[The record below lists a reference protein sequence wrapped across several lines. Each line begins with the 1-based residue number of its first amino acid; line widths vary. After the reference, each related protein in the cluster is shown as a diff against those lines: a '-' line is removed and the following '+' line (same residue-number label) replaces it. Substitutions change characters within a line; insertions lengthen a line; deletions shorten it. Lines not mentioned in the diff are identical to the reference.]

1 MVRVATGHLCR
12 RFKSYARC
20 LGRRV
25 LKKAY
30 IVTVTRRRN
39 RLSPDRVQFDDSLS
53 SADISALID
62 DADVRVLQTSEP
74 VRSKTWIELNA
85 RFFSARPDVQL
96 RVFGFYSSVC
106 DLSFLWTMDKVQDF
120 SADCLRRA
128 QNIEAITRMPSLR
141 RVGIGVFELESFDFL
156 ADLPPEIEAI
166 YLGAT
171 RSKKPSLRPLELFR
185 ALRELNIEGH
195 RKDVEVIGSLNKLE
209 DLTLRSVSVSDFSF
223 LRGLSKLWSL
233 DIKLGG
239 SNDLRALAG
248 LENIKYLEL
257 WQVRGLADLH
267 PISTLT
273 GLQYLFLQSLP
284 RVTSLPELGKL
295 IRLRRVHLDNMKGL
309 RSLEALCGAP
319 MLEEL
324 VHFDAKNH
332 APADYECL
340 LKSKTMKALR
350 VGFGS
355 DSKNN
360 AFRAMLDSHQK
371 VWHDLSQFEFQA

>member
-1 MVRVATGHLCR
+1 M
-12 RFKSYARC
+12 
-20 LGRRV
+20 
-25 LKKAY
+25 
-30 IVTVTRRRN
+30 TVTRRRN

>member
-1 MVRVATGHLCR
+1 LV
-12 RFKSYARC
+12 
-20 LGRRV
+20 
-25 LKKAY
+25 
-30 IVTVTRRRN
+30 
-39 RLSPDRVQFDDSLS
+39 DDES
-53 SADISALID
+53 I
-62 DADVRVLQTSEP
+62 RVLQTCEP
-74 VRSKTWIELNA
+74 VRPKTWIELNSK
-85 RFFSARPDVQL
+85 FFSARPDVQL
-96 RVFGFYSSVC
+96 RVFGFYSIVC

-120 SADCLRRA
+120 SADCLRTV

-141 RVGIGVFELESFDFL
+141 RVGVGVFELEGFDFL
-156 ADLPPEIEAI
+156 ADLRPEIEAI

-171 RSKKPSLRPLELFR
+171 RSKKPSLRLLERFR
-185 ALRELNIEGH
+185 DLRELNVEGH
-195 RKDVEVIGSLNKLE
+195 RKDVEVIGSLYKLE
-209 DLTLRSVSVSDFSF
+209 DLTLRSVSVKDLSF
-223 LRGLSKLWSL
+223 LRALSKLWSL

-257 WQVRGLADLH
+257 WQIRGLTDLG

-295 IRLRRVHLDNMKGL
+295 TRLRRVHLDNMKGL
-309 RSLEALCGAP
+309 RNLEALCGAP
-319 MLEEL
+319 TLEEL
-324 VHFDAKNH
+324 VHFDASRH
-332 APADYECL
+332 APRDYECL

-355 DSKNN
+355 ESKNE

-371 VWHDLSQFEFQA
+371 VWHDLSQFEFQV

>member
-1 MVRVATGHLCR
+1 MLLPANHV
-12 RFKSYARC
+12 
-20 LGRRV
+20 
-25 LKKAY
+25 
-30 IVTVTRRRN
+30 
-39 RLSPDRVQFDDSLS
+39 SPDRVQFDDSLS
-53 SADISALID
+53 SDDISALVD
-62 DADVRVLQTSEP
+62 DAGLRVLQTSKP
-74 VRSKTWIELNA
+74 VRSRTWIELNA

-96 RVFGFYSSVC
+96 RVFGFYSSAC

-120 SADCLRRA
+120 SADCLRSA

-141 RVGIGVFELESFDFL
+141 RVGIGVFELEGFDFL

-171 RSKKPSLRPLELFR
+171 RSKKPSLRPLERFR
-185 ALRELNIEGH
+185 ALRELNVEGH
-195 RKDVEVIGSLNKLE
+195 RKEIEVIGSLRKLE

-223 LRGLSKLWSL
+223 LRALSKLWSL

-239 SNDLRALAG
+239 SNDLGTLAD

-257 WQVRGLADLH
+257 WQVRGLADLG

-284 RVTSLPELGKL
+284 RVTRLPELGKL
-295 IRLRRVHLDNMKGL
+295 IRLRRLHLDNMKGL
-309 RSLEALCGAP
+309 RNLEALCGAP

-324 VHFDAKNH
+324 VHLDARNH
-332 APADYECL
+332 APRDYECL
-340 LKSKTMKALR
+340 LKKKTMKALR

-355 DSKNN
+355 ESKNR
-360 AFRAMLDSHQK
+360 AFLAMLEAHQK
-371 VWHDLSQFEFQA
+371 VWHDFAPFEFQG

>member
-1 MVRVATGHLCR
+1 VPLPI
-12 RFKSYARC
+12 K
-20 LGRRV
+20 
-25 LKKAY
+25 
-30 IVTVTRRRN
+30 
-39 RLSPDRVQFDDSLS
+39 RLSPDRVEFYDSLS
-53 SADISALID
+53 SAEIAALVD
-62 DADVRVLQTSEP
+62 DANIRVLQTSEP
-74 VRSKTWIELNA
+74 VRPKTWIELNA

-106 DLSFLWTMDKVQDF
+106 DLSFLWTMDRVQNF
-120 SADCLRRA
+120 SADCLRSV
-128 QNIEAITRMPSLR
+128 QNIEAITRMPALR
-141 RVGIGVFELESFDFL
+141 RLGIGVFDLEGFDFL
-156 ADLPPEIEAI
+156 ADLPAEIEAI

-171 RSKKPSLRPLELFR
+171 RSKKPSLRLLERFG
-185 ALRELNIEGH
+185 ALRKLNVEGH
-195 RKDVEVIGSLNKLE
+195 RKDIEVIGSLHRLE
-209 DLTLRSVSVSDFSF
+209 DLTLRSVSVGGLSF
-223 LRGLSKLWSL
+223 LRPLPKLWSL

-257 WQVRGLADLH
+257 WQVRGLADLG

-295 IRLRRVHLDNMKGL
+295 TRLRRLHLDNMKGL
-309 RSLEALCGAP
+309 RNLEALCGAP

-324 VHFDAKNH
+324 IHFDARNH
-332 APADYECL
+332 APRDYECL
-340 LKSKTMKALR
+340 LKSKAMKALR

-355 DSKNN
+355 EAKNN
-360 AFRAMLDSHQK
+360 EFRKMLDSHQK